1 MAKKVLVVDNNKVIL
16 RILTYMLEKMG
27 HTVRTAENG
36 LSALE
41 IIGDYQPDVMFIDLI
56 MPKIS
61 GDRLCR
67 IIRKKA
73 EFDSIFL
80 VILSAVAAEEKIDF
94 IRFGA
99 DACIAKGP
107 GKEMEKHIIK
117 VLENTDLDKRVYLSE
132 KILGAEDVYEREITK
147 ELLATRK
154 HFEITLENMGDGFL
168 ELTRDAK
175 IIYTNAA
182 ATTLFDTPEEK
193 LLSTNILD
201 QFTGKQRDYITKYL
215 YNLEEDPVEI
225 GEEISLKLHNRYI
238 LLKLLPVTDDQQ
250 QQSIIVL
257 IRDISR
263 QKHAEQELKKIAV
276 SEREELISELQEA
289 LEKVKLLSGI
299 FPICSS
305 CKQIRDDKGYWHQV
319 ETYIKNHSEAEFS
332 HSICPDCAE
341 RLYPEFYKKNND

>member
-1 MAKKVLVVDNNKVIL
+1 MAKKVLIVDNNKVIL

-41 IIGDYQPDVMFIDLI
+41 IIGEYQPDVMFIDLI

-67 IIRKKA
+67 IIRKKP
-73 EFDSIFL
+73 EFNSVFL

-94 IRFGA
+94 VRFGA

-117 VLENTDLDKRVYLSE
+117 VLEHTDLDKRFLLSE
-132 KILGAEDVYEREITK
+132 KILGAEDIYEREITK

-182 ATTLFDTPEEK
+182 ATTFFDTPEEK

-201 QFTGKQRDYITKYL
+201 QFTGKQRDYITKRL
-215 YNLEEDPVEI
+215 NNLKEDPVEI

-238 LLKLLPVTDDQQ
+238 LFKLLPVNDGQ

-263 QKHAEQELKKIAV
+263 RKHAEQELKKIAA
-276 SEREELISELQEA
+276 SEREQLISQLQEA

-299 FPICSS
+299 IPICSS

-319 ETYIKNHSEAEFS
+319 ETYIKTHSEAEFS
-332 HSICPDCAE
+332 HSICPDCAT
-341 RLYPEFYKKNND
+341 RLYPEFYKDDD

>member
-27 HTVRTAENG
+27 HTVKTAENG

-41 IIGDYQPDVMFIDLI
+41 IIGSYRPDIMFIDLI

-61 GDRLCR
+61 GDKLCR

-73 EFDSIFL
+73 EFDSVFL
-80 VILSAVAAEEKIDF
+80 VILSAIAAEEKIDF
-94 IRFGA
+94 VRFGA

-117 VLENTDLDKRVYLSE
+117 VLEHDDHDKRILLSE

-168 ELTRDAK
+168 ELTRDTK

-182 ATTLFDTPEEK
+182 ATAFFNMPEEK

-201 QFTGKQRDYITKYL
+201 QFTGKQRDYIKERL
-215 YNLEEDPVEI
+215 DNIKEDSVEI
-225 GEEISLKLHNRYI
+225 GEEISLKLNNRYI
-238 LLKLLPVTDDQQ
+238 LLKLLPVNDGQH
-250 QQSIIVL
+250 QSIIIL

-263 QKHAEQELKKIAV
+263 QKHAEQELKKITA
-276 SEREELISELQEA
+276 SEREQLIIQLQEA

-299 FPICSS
+299 IPICSS
-305 CKQIRDDKGYWHQV
+305 CKQIRDDEGYWHQV
-319 ETYIKNHSEAEFS
+319 EAYIKTHSEAEFS

-341 RLYPEFYKKNND
+341 RLYPEFYKKDD

>member
-1 MAKKVLVVDNNKVIL
+1 MTKKVLVVDNNKVIL

-27 HTVRTAENG
+27 HTVKTAENG

-41 IIGDYQPDVMFIDLI
+41 IIDEYQPEVMFIDLI

-73 EFDSIFL
+73 EFDSVFL
-80 VILSAVAAEEKIDF
+80 VILSAIAAEEKIDF
-94 IRFGA
+94 LRFGA
-99 DACIAKGP
+99 NACIAKGP
-107 GKEMEKHIIK
+107 GKEMEKHILK
-117 VLENTDLDKRVYLSE
+117 VLEHAE
-132 KILGAEDVYEREITK
+132 KGNHSLLTKEILGSQNIYEREITK

-182 ATTLFDTPEEK
+182 ATSFFDTPEEK

-201 QFTGKQRDYITKYL
+201 QFTGKQRDYIEKRL
-215 YNLEEDPVEI
+215 YTLKEDPVEI
-225 GEEISLKLHNRYI
+225 GEEISLKLYNRYI
-238 LLKLLPVTDDQQ
+238 LLKLLPVNDGQ

-263 QKHAEQELKKIAV
+263 RKHAEQELKKITA
-276 SEREELISELQEA
+276 SEREHLISQLQEA

-299 FPICSS
+299 IPICSS

-319 ETYIKNHSEAEFS
+319 EAYIKNHSEAEFS

-341 RLYPEFYKKNND
+341 RLYPEFYKKDDD